1 MATILSQLKALRKQ
15 INIPYRIEFVQ
26 EEVLEKDFQDKV
38 IYIHIWI

>member
-15 INIPYRIEFVQ
+15 INIPYRIQFVDH
-26 EEVLEKDFQDKV
+26 EVLEKDFEDKI

>member
-26 EEVLEKDFQDKV
+26 GEVLEKDFQDKV

>member
-15 INIPYRIEFVQ
+15 INIPYRIEFVD
-26 EEVLEKDFQDKV
+26 EEVFEEDFQDKV